1 LHTIKKRYFVWL
13 GACVFLSLLFH
24 LLKENRAVMNAIAS
38 FTAPVKLAAAGFC
51 ASFPFSV
58 AEAMVAAAI
67 LLLCLWIVLFIRA
80 AFRAKRKSAAL
91 LQRVLGLLC
100 AALTIYTLFCCL
112 WGANYYADGFQ
123 DRSGLHAQPSSVEQL
138 YRTTLYF
145 AAQTAVYSG
154 EVPRD
159 ETGCFSEGIDTL
171 FRQSAD
177 LYPAV
182 EREYPF
188 LTIRALPPKPVFF
201 SRLMSRFS
209 FTGFYFPFTGEANIN
224 VDAPRSIM
232 PATIAHELAHQ
243 RGIAAEDE
251 ANFAAILA
259 CVKSDLPNYAYS
271 GYLLG
276 YIHLGNALYSKS
288 ADLYAEAYSL
298 LTPET
303 IADLRQNNAYWQRYE
318 GAVSDLGSEVYD
330 SYLKGYG
337 QDLGVESYGAVA
349 DLLIAWHASTQ
360 AAAQP

>member
-1 LHTIKKRYFVWL
+1 MKGLRRPRL
-13 GACVFLSLLFH
+13 
-24 LLKENRAVMNAIAS
+24 ENGGK
-38 FTAPVKLAAAGFC
+38 KLAYHQKAVFRLAGRLRFSLS
-51 ASFPFSV
+51 SFSSAERKQGGYERDRVLYRAGQTRRGRILRELPLFR

-188 LTIRALPPKPVFF
+188 LTSRALPPKPVFF

-209 FTGFYFPFTGEANIN
+209 FTGFYFPFTGRPISTL
-224 VDAPRSIM
+224 DAPRSNM

-243 RGIAAEDE
+243 RGIAAE
-251 ANFAAILA
+251 ARRISRRSLPASKAIFQ
-259 CVKSDLPNYAYS
+259 
-271 GYLLG
+271 
-276 YIHLGNALYSKS
+276 
-288 ADLYAEAYSL
+288 
-298 LTPET
+298 TT
-303 IADLRQNNAYWQRYE
+303 
-318 GAVSDLGSEVYD
+318 
-330 SYLKGYG
+330 
-337 QDLGVESYGAVA
+337 
-349 DLLIAWHASTQ
+349 LIPATFWATFT
-360 AAAQP
+360 